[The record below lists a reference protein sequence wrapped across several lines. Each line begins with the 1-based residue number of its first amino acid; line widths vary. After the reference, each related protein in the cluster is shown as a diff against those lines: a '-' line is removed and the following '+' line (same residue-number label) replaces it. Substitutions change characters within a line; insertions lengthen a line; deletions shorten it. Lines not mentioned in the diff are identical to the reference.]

1 MRMQLYKMEFYK
13 IFHRK
18 IFWIGILAIL
28 GLMFVYFWFAEVG
41 DERCVIDGRSYS
53 GYEAVQMN
61 KKITEEYAGT
71 VTDEKINQIVDKYG
85 LPSEL
90 NESMPGWKDGNYL
103 NDFVTRFF
111 TNGSWE
117 NGVKPTVRYR
127 LKDTDLWKAY
137 KEYNEN
143 IDSKSERNDKKQMK
157 TEILSMWKFKPT
169 LEYTTGWKVFG
180 ELLQFGLILGS
191 IMIICVIS
199 GIFAEE
205 SQTKMLPLIFTTVE
219 GKRKDTSAKVL
230 ASFTITV
237 LLYAGITGSAW
248 GLCKIVYDLK
258 GGYDLTGVVISG
270 SMWKT
275 VDKVPFFSYLSVLLI
290 LGMLAFLS
298 LNAITLCISAYQDS
312 MFGAVVAT
320 AICWAIS
327 LLVRIFFGGL
337 VWILVDSMAMPMF
350 LIMQVNLNDIYS
362 IWYVIAVIAV
372 GVLAVSL
379 TKGILHYKVKQVV

>member
-1 MRMQLYKMEFYK
+1 MRMQLYKMELYK

-41 DERCVIDGRSYS
+41 DERCVIDGRSHS

-103 NDFVTRFF
+103 NDSVTRFF

-143 IDSKSERNDKKQMK
+143 IDSKSEKNDKKQMK

-258 GGYDLTGVVISG
+258 GGYNLTGVVISG

-290 LGMLAFLS
+290 FGMLAFLS

-320 AICWAIS
+320 AICWAIP
-327 LLVRIFFGGL
+327 LLVRIFFDGL
-337 VWILVDSMAMPMF
+337 VWILVDSMPMF

-362 IWYVIAVIAV
+362 IWHVIAVIAV

>member
-1 MRMQLYKMEFYK
+1 MRMQLYKMELYK

-90 NESMPGWKDGNYL
+90 NENMPGWKDGNYL

-117 NGVKPTVRYR
+117 NGVEPTERYR

-143 IDSKSERNDKKQMK
+143 IDSKSEKNDKKQME

-205 SQTKMLPLIFTTVE
+205 SQTRMLPLIFTTVE

-230 ASFTITV
+230 ASFTITA

-258 GGYDLTGVVISG
+258 GGYNLTGVVISG

-275 VDKVPFFSYLSVLLI
+275 VDRVPFFSYLSVLLI

-298 LNAITLCISAYQDS
+298 LNVITLCISAYQNS

-320 AICWAIS
+320 AICWAIP
-327 LLVRIFFGGL
+327 LLVRTFFGGF
-337 VWILVDSMAMPMF
+337 VWILVDSMPMF

>member
-1 MRMQLYKMEFYK
+1 MRMQLYKMELYK

-41 DERCVIDGRSYS
+41 DERCVIDGRSHS

-143 IDSKSERNDKKQMK
+143 IDSKSEKNDKKQMK

-258 GGYDLTGVVISG
+258 GGYNLTGVVISG

-275 VDKVPFFSYLSVLLI
+275 VDKVPFISYLSVLLI

-320 AICWAIS
+320 AICWAIP
-327 LLVRIFFGGL
+327 LLVRIFFDGL
-337 VWILVDSMAMPMF
+337 VWILVDSMPMF

-362 IWYVIAVIAV
+362 IWYVVAVIAV
-372 GVLAVSL
+372 GMLAVFL

>member
-1 MRMQLYKMEFYK
+1 MRMQLYKMELYK

-41 DERCVIDGRSYS
+41 DERCVIDGRSHS

-143 IDSKSERNDKKQMK
+143 IDSKSEKNDKKQMK

-258 GGYDLTGVVISG
+258 GGYNLTGVVISG

-290 LGMLAFLS
+290 FGMLAFLS

-320 AICWAIS
+320 AICWAIP
-327 LLVRIFFGGL
+327 LLVRIFFDGL
-337 VWILVDSMAMPMF
+337 VWILVDSMPMF

-362 IWYVIAVIAV
+362 IWHVIAVIAV

>member
-1 MRMQLYKMEFYK
+1 MRMQLYKMELYK

-90 NESMPGWKDGNYL
+90 NENMSGWKNGNYL

-117 NGVKPTVRYR
+117 NGVKPTERYR
-127 LKDTDLWKAY
+127 LKDTDLWKSY

-143 IDSKSERNDKKQMK
+143 IDSKSEKNDKKQMK
-157 TEILSMWKFKPT
+157 NEILSTWKLKPT

-199 GIFAEE
+199 GVFAEE
-205 SQTKMLPLIFTTVE
+205 SQKRMLPLIFTTVE

-258 GGYDLTGVVISG
+258 GEYNLTGVVISG

-298 LNAITLCISAYQDS
+298 LNAITLCISAYQNS
-312 MFGAVVAT
+312 MFGAVVVT
-320 AICWAIS
+320 AICWAIP
-327 LLVRIFFGGL
+327 LLVRIFFGGF
-337 VWILVDSMAMPMF
+337 VWILVDSMPMF

-362 IWYVIAVIAV
+362 IWYVVAVIAV
-372 GVLAVSL
+372 GMLAVSL

>member
-1 MRMQLYKMEFYK
+1 MRMQLYKMELYK

-41 DERCVIDGRSYS
+41 DERCVIDGWSYS

-90 NESMPGWKDGNYL
+90 NENMPGWKDGNYL

-117 NGVKPTVRYR
+117 NGVKPTERYR

-143 IDSKSERNDKKQMK
+143 IDSKSEKNDKKQMK

-258 GGYDLTGVVISG
+258 GGYNLTGVVISG

-312 MFGAVVAT
+312 MFGAVVVT
-320 AICWAIS
+320 AICWAIP
-327 LLVRIFFGGL
+327 LLVRIFFGGFVL
-337 VWILVDSMAMPMF
+337 ILVDSMPMF

>member
-1 MRMQLYKMEFYK
+1 MRMQLYKMELYK

-41 DERCVIDGRSYS
+41 DERCVIDGRSHS

-90 NESMPGWKDGNYL
+90 NENMPGWKDGNYL

-117 NGVKPTVRYR
+117 NGVKPTERYR

-143 IDSKSERNDKKQMK
+143 IDSKSEKNDKKQMK

-320 AICWAIS
+320 AICWAIP
-327 LLVRIFFGGL
+327 LLVRIFFGGF
-337 VWILVDSMAMPMF
+337 VWILVDSMPMF

-362 IWYVIAVIAV
+362 IWHVIAVIAV

>member
-1 MRMQLYKMEFYK
+1 MRMQLYKMELYK

-41 DERCVIDGRSYS
+41 DERCVIDGRSHS

-71 VTDEKINQIVDKYG
+71 VTDEKINQIVNKYG

-90 NESMPGWKDGNYL
+90 NESIPGWKDGNYL

-143 IDSKSERNDKKQMK
+143 IDSKSEKNDKKQMK

-258 GGYDLTGVVISG
+258 GGYNLTGVVISG

-320 AICWAIS
+320 AICWAIP
-327 LLVRIFFGGL
+327 LLVRIFFGGFVL
-337 VWILVDSMAMPMF
+337 ILVDSMPMF

>member
-1 MRMQLYKMEFYK
+1 MRMQLYKMELYK

-41 DERCVIDGRSYS
+41 DERCVIDGRSHS

-127 LKDTDLWKAY
+127 LKDTGLWKAY

-143 IDSKSERNDKKQMK
+143 IDSKSEKNDKKQMK

-258 GGYDLTGVVISG
+258 GGYNLTGVVISG

-290 LGMLAFLS
+290 FGMLAFLS

-312 MFGAVVAT
+312 MFGTVVAT
-320 AICWAIS
+320 AICWAIP
-327 LLVRIFFGGL
+327 LLVRIFFDGL
-337 VWILVDSMAMPMF
+337 VWILVDSMPMF

-362 IWYVIAVIAV
+362 IWYVVAVIAV
-372 GVLAVSL
+372 GMLAVFL

>member
-1 MRMQLYKMEFYK
+1 MRMQLYKMELYK

-41 DERCVIDGRSYS
+41 DERCVIDGRSHS

-71 VTDEKINQIVDKYG
+71 VTDEKINQIVNKYG

-90 NESMPGWKDGNYL
+90 NESIPGWKDGNYL

-143 IDSKSERNDKKQMK
+143 IDSKSEKNDKKQMK

-320 AICWAIS
+320 AICWAIP

-337 VWILVDSMAMPMF
+337 VWILVDSMPMF

-362 IWYVIAVIAV
+362 IWHVIAVIAV

>member
-1 MRMQLYKMEFYK
+1 MRMQLYKMELYK

-41 DERCVIDGRSYS
+41 DERCVIDGWSYS

-90 NESMPGWKDGNYL
+90 NENMPGWKDGNYL

-117 NGVKPTVRYR
+117 NGVKPTERYR

-143 IDSKSERNDKKQMK
+143 IDSKSEKNDKKQMK

-258 GGYDLTGVVISG
+258 GGYNLTGVVISG

-290 LGMLAFLS
+290 LGTLAFLS

-312 MFGAVVAT
+312 MFGAVVVT
-320 AICWAIS
+320 AICWAIP
-327 LLVRIFFGGL
+327 LLVRIFFGGF
-337 VWILVDSMAMPMF
+337 VWILVDSMPMF

-362 IWYVIAVIAV
+362 IWHVIAVIAV

>member
-1 MRMQLYKMEFYK
+1 MRMQLYKMELYK

-90 NESMPGWKDGNYL
+90 NENMPGWKNGNYL

-127 LKDTDLWKAY
+127 LKDTGLWKAY

-143 IDSKSERNDKKQMK
+143 IDSKSEKNDKKQMK

-258 GGYDLTGVVISG
+258 GGYNLTGVVISG

-320 AICWAIS
+320 AICWAIP
-327 LLVRIFFGGL
+327 LLVRIFFGGF
-337 VWILVDSMAMPMF
+337 VWILVDSMPMF

-362 IWYVIAVIAV
+362 IWYVVAVIAV
-372 GVLAVSL
+372 GMLAVFL

>member
-1 MRMQLYKMEFYK
+1 MRMQLYKMELYK

-90 NESMPGWKDGNYL
+90 NENMPGWKNGNYL

-143 IDSKSERNDKKQMK
+143 IDSKSEKNDKKQMK

-258 GGYDLTGVVISG
+258 GGYNLTGVVISG

-312 MFGAVVAT
+312 MFGAVVVT
-320 AICWAIS
+320 AICWAIP

-337 VWILVDSMAMPMF
+337 VWILVDSMPMF

-362 IWYVIAVIAV
+362 IWYVVAVIAV

>member
-1 MRMQLYKMEFYK
+1 MRMQLYKMELYK

-90 NESMPGWKDGNYL
+90 NENMPGWKNGNYL

-117 NGVKPTVRYR
+117 NGVKPTERYR

-143 IDSKSERNDKKQMK
+143 IDSKSEKNDKKQMK

-258 GGYDLTGVVISG
+258 GGYNLTGVVISG

-275 VDKVPFFSYLSVLLI
+275 VDKVPFISYLSVLLI

-320 AICWAIS
+320 AICWAIP

-337 VWILVDSMAMPMF
+337 VWILVDSMPMF

-362 IWYVIAVIAV
+362 IWHVIAVIAV

>member
-1 MRMQLYKMEFYK
+1 MRMQLYKMELYK

-41 DERCVIDGRSYS
+41 DERCVIDGRSHS

-258 GGYDLTGVVISG
+258 GGYNLTGVVISG

-290 LGMLAFLS
+290 FGMLAFLS

-320 AICWAIS
+320 AICWAIP
-327 LLVRIFFGGL
+327 LLVRIFFDGL
-337 VWILVDSMAMPMF
+337 VWILVDSMPMF

-362 IWYVIAVIAV
+362 IWYVVAVIAV

>member
-1 MRMQLYKMEFYK
+1 MRMQLYKMELYK

-41 DERCVIDGRSYS
+41 DERCVIDGRSHS

-71 VTDEKINQIVDKYG
+71 VTDEKINQIVNKYG

-90 NESMPGWKDGNYL
+90 NESIPGWKDGNYL

-143 IDSKSERNDKKQMK
+143 IDSKSEKNDKKQMK

-258 GGYDLTGVVISG
+258 GGYNLTGVVISG

-290 LGMLAFLS
+290 FGMLAFLS

-320 AICWAIS
+320 AICWAIP

-337 VWILVDSMAMPMF
+337 VWILVDSMPMF

-362 IWYVIAVIAV
+362 IWHVIAVIAV

>member
-1 MRMQLYKMEFYK
+1 MRIQLYKMELYK

-90 NESMPGWKDGNYL
+90 NENMSGWKNGNYL

-117 NGVKPTVRYR
+117 NGVKPTERYR

-143 IDSKSERNDKKQMK
+143 IDSKSEKNDKKQME

-205 SQTKMLPLIFTTVE
+205 GQTKMLPLIFTTVE

-258 GGYDLTGVVISG
+258 GEYNLTGIVISG

-320 AICWAIS
+320 AICWAIP

-337 VWILVDSMAMPMF
+337 VWILVDSMPMF

-379 TKGILHYKVKQVV
+379 TKGILHYKVKQAV

>member
-1 MRMQLYKMEFYK
+1 MRMQLYKMELYK

-41 DERCVIDGRSYS
+41 DERCVIDGRSHS

-143 IDSKSERNDKKQMK
+143 IDSKSEKNDKKQMK
-157 TEILSMWKFKPT
+157 NEILSMWKFKPT

-219 GKRKDTSAKVL
+219 GKRKNTSAKVL

-258 GGYDLTGVVISG
+258 GGYNLTGVVISG

-320 AICWAIS
+320 AICWAIP

-337 VWILVDSMAMPMF
+337 VWILVDSMPMF

>member
-1 MRMQLYKMEFYK
+1 MRMQLYKMELYK

-41 DERCVIDGRSYS
+41 DERCVIDGRSHS

-117 NGVKPTVRYR
+117 NGVKPTERYR

-143 IDSKSERNDKKQMK
+143 IDSKSEKNDKKQMK

-258 GGYDLTGVVISG
+258 GGYNLTGVVISG

-290 LGMLAFLS
+290 FGMLAFLS

-320 AICWAIS
+320 AICWAIP
-327 LLVRIFFGGL
+327 LLVRIFFDGL
-337 VWILVDSMAMPMF
+337 VWILVDSMPMF

-362 IWYVIAVIAV
+362 IWYVVAVIAV
-372 GVLAVSL
+372 GMLAVFL

>member
-1 MRMQLYKMEFYK
+1 MRMQLYKMELYK

-90 NESMPGWKDGNYL
+90 NENMPGWKNGNYL

-117 NGVKPTVRYR
+117 NGVKPTERYR

-143 IDSKSERNDKKQMK
+143 IDSKSEKNDKKHMEN
-157 TEILSMWKFKPT
+157 EISLMWKLKPT

-258 GGYDLTGVVISG
+258 GGYNLTGVVISG

-312 MFGAVVAT
+312 MFGAVVVT
-320 AICWAIS
+320 AICWAIP
-327 LLVRIFFGGL
+327 LLVRIFFGGF
-337 VWILVDSMAMPMF
+337 VWILVDSMPMF

>member
-1 MRMQLYKMEFYK
+1 MRMQLYKMELYK

-41 DERCVIDGRSYS
+41 DERCVIDGRSHS

-90 NESMPGWKDGNYL
+90 NENMPGWKDGNYL

-117 NGVKPTVRYR
+117 NGVKPTERYR

-143 IDSKSERNDKKQMK
+143 IDSKSEKNDKKQME

-219 GKRKDTSAKVL
+219 GKRKDISAKVL

-258 GGYDLTGVVISG
+258 GGYNLTGVVISG

-320 AICWAIS
+320 AICWAIP

-337 VWILVDSMAMPMF
+337 VWILVDSMPMF

-362 IWYVIAVIAV
+362 IWYVVAVIAV
-372 GVLAVSL
+372 GMLAVSL

>member
-1 MRMQLYKMEFYK
+1 MRMQLYKMELYK

-41 DERCVIDGRSYS
+41 DERCVIDGRSHS

-90 NESMPGWKDGNYL
+90 NENMPGWKDGNYL

-117 NGVKPTVRYR
+117 NGVKPTERYR

-143 IDSKSERNDKKQMK
+143 IDSKSEKNDKKQMK

-258 GGYDLTGVVISG
+258 GGYNLTGVVISG

-290 LGMLAFLS
+290 LGTLAFLS

-312 MFGAVVAT
+312 MFGAVVVT
-320 AICWAIS
+320 AICWAIP
-327 LLVRIFFGGL
+327 LLVRIFFGGF
-337 VWILVDSMAMPMF
+337 VCILVDSMPMF

-362 IWYVIAVIAV
+362 IWHVIAVIAV

>member
-1 MRMQLYKMEFYK
+1 MRMQLYKMELYK

-41 DERCVIDGRSYS
+41 DERCVIDGRSHS

-90 NESMPGWKDGNYL
+90 NENMPGWKDGNYL

-117 NGVKPTVRYR
+117 NGVKPTERYR

-143 IDSKSERNDKKQMK
+143 IDSKSEKNDKKQMK

-258 GGYDLTGVVISG
+258 GGYNLTGVVISG

-337 VWILVDSMAMPMF
+337 VWILVDSMPMF

>member
-1 MRMQLYKMEFYK
+1 MRMQLYKMELYK

-90 NESMPGWKDGNYL
+90 NENMPGWKDGNYL

-117 NGVKPTVRYR
+117 NGVKPTERYR

-143 IDSKSERNDKKQMK
+143 IDSKSEKNDKKQMK

-258 GGYDLTGVVISG
+258 GGYNLTGVVISG

-320 AICWAIS
+320 AICWAIP
-327 LLVRIFFGGL
+327 LLVRIFFGGF
-337 VWILVDSMAMPMF
+337 VWILVDSMPMF

-362 IWYVIAVIAV
+362 IWYVVVVIAV

>member
-1 MRMQLYKMEFYK
+1 MRMQLYKMELYK

-28 GLMFVYFWFAEVG
+28 GLMLVYFWFAEVG

-90 NESMPGWKDGNYL
+90 NENMSGWKNGNYL

-117 NGVKPTVRYR
+117 NGVKPTERYR

-143 IDSKSERNDKKQMK
+143 IDSKSEKNDKKQMEN
-157 TEILSMWKFKPT
+157 EILSMWKFKPT

-258 GGYDLTGVVISG
+258 GGYNLTGVVISG

-290 LGMLAFLS
+290 FGMLAFLS

-312 MFGAVVAT
+312 MFGAVVVT
-320 AICWAIS
+320 AICWAIP
-327 LLVRIFFGGL
+327 LLVRIFFGGF
-337 VWILVDSMAMPMF
+337 VWILVDSMPMF

-362 IWYVIAVIAV
+362 IWYVVAVIAV
-372 GVLAVSL
+372 GMLAVSL

>member
-90 NESMPGWKDGNYL
+90 NENMPGWKNGNYL

-157 TEILSMWKFKPT
+157 KEILSMWKFKPT

-320 AICWAIS
+320 AICWAIP

-337 VWILVDSMAMPMF
+337 VWILVDSMPMF

-362 IWYVIAVIAV
+362 IWYVVAVIAV
-372 GVLAVSL
+372 DVLAVSL
-379 TKGILHYKVKQVV
+379 TKGILYYKVKQVV

>member
-1 MRMQLYKMEFYK
+1 MRMQLYKMELYK

-28 GLMFVYFWFAEVG
+28 GLMFVYFWFVEVG
-41 DERCVIDGRSYS
+41 DERCVIDGRSHS

-90 NESMPGWKDGNYL
+90 NENMPGWKNGNYL

-117 NGVKPTVRYR
+117 NGVKPTERYR
-127 LKDTDLWKAY
+127 LKDTDLWKVY

-143 IDSKSERNDKKQMK
+143 IDSKSEKNDKKQMK

-258 GGYDLTGVVISG
+258 GEYNLTGIVISG

-312 MFGAVVAT
+312 MFGAVVVT
-320 AICWAIS
+320 AICWAIP
-327 LLVRIFFGGL
+327 LLVRIFFGGF
-337 VWILVDSMAMPMF
+337 VWILVDSMPMF

-362 IWYVIAVIAV
+362 IWYVVAVIAV

>member
-1 MRMQLYKMEFYK
+1 MRMQLYKMELYK

-41 DERCVIDGRSYS
+41 DERCVIDGRSHS

-90 NESMPGWKDGNYL
+90 NENMPGWKDGNYL

-117 NGVKPTVRYR
+117 NGVKPTERYR

-143 IDSKSERNDKKQMK
+143 IDSKSEKNDKKQMK

-237 LLYAGITGSAW
+237 LLYAGITGSTW

-258 GGYDLTGVVISG
+258 GGYNLTGVVISG

-312 MFGAVVAT
+312 MFGAVVVT
-320 AICWAIS
+320 AICWAIP
-327 LLVRIFFGGL
+327 LLVRIFFGGF
-337 VWILVDSMAMPMF
+337 VWILVDSMPMF

-362 IWYVIAVIAV
+362 IWHVIAVIAV

>member
-1 MRMQLYKMEFYK
+1 MRMQLYKMELYK

-41 DERCVIDGRSYS
+41 DERCVIDGRSHS

-90 NESMPGWKDGNYL
+90 NENMPGWKNGNYL
-103 NDFVTRFF
+103 NDFITRFF

-117 NGVKPTVRYR
+117 NGVKPTERYR

-143 IDSKSERNDKKQMK
+143 IDSKSEKNDKKQMK

-258 GGYDLTGVVISG
+258 GGYNLTGVVISG

-312 MFGAVVAT
+312 MFGAVVVT
-320 AICWAIS
+320 AICWAIP
-327 LLVRIFFGGL
+327 LLVRIFFGGF
-337 VWILVDSMAMPMF
+337 VWILVDSMPMF

-362 IWYVIAVIAV
+362 IWYVVAVIAV

>member
-1 MRMQLYKMEFYK
+1 MRMQLYKMELYK

-41 DERCVIDGRSYS
+41 DERCVIDGRSHS

-90 NESMPGWKDGNYL
+90 NENMPGWKNGNYL

-117 NGVKPTVRYR
+117 NGVKPTERYR

-143 IDSKSERNDKKQMK
+143 IDSKSEKNDKKQMK

-219 GKRKDTSAKVL
+219 GKRKDTLAKVL

-258 GGYDLTGVVISG
+258 GGYNLTGVVISG

-290 LGMLAFLS
+290 LGTLAFLS

-312 MFGAVVAT
+312 MFGAVVVT
-320 AICWAIS
+320 AICWAIP
-327 LLVRIFFGGL
+327 LLVRIFFGGF
-337 VWILVDSMAMPMF
+337 VWILVDSMPMF

-362 IWYVIAVIAV
+362 IWHVIAVIAV

>member
-1 MRMQLYKMEFYK
+1 MRMQLYKMELYK

-41 DERCVIDGRSYS
+41 DERCVIDGWSYS

-143 IDSKSERNDKKQMK
+143 IDSKSEKNDKKQMK

-258 GGYDLTGVVISG
+258 GGYNLTGVVISG

-290 LGMLAFLS
+290 FGMLAFLS

-320 AICWAIS
+320 AICWAIP
-327 LLVRIFFGGL
+327 LLVRIFFDGL
-337 VWILVDSMAMPMF
+337 VWILVDSMPMF

-362 IWYVIAVIAV
+362 IWYVVAVIAV
-372 GVLAVSL
+372 GMLAVFL

>member
-1 MRMQLYKMEFYK
+1 MRMQLYKMELYK

-41 DERCVIDGRSYS
+41 DERCVIDGRSHS

-90 NESMPGWKDGNYL
+90 NENMPGWKDGNYL

-117 NGVKPTVRYR
+117 NGVKPTERYR

-143 IDSKSERNDKKQMK
+143 IDSKSEKNDKKQMK

-237 LLYAGITGSAW
+237 LLYAGITGSTW

-258 GGYDLTGVVISG
+258 GGYNLTGVVISG

-290 LGMLAFLS
+290 LGTLAFLS

-312 MFGAVVAT
+312 MFGAVVVT
-320 AICWAIS
+320 AICWAIP
-327 LLVRIFFGGL
+327 LLVRIFFGGF
-337 VWILVDSMAMPMF
+337 VWILVDSMPMF

-362 IWYVIAVIAV
+362 IWHVIAVIAV

>member
-90 NESMPGWKDGNYL
+90 NENMPGWKNGNYL

-320 AICWAIS
+320 AICWAIP

-337 VWILVDSMAMPMF
+337 VWILVDSMPMF

-362 IWYVIAVIAV
+362 IWHVIAVIAV

>member
-1 MRMQLYKMEFYK
+1 MRMQLYKMELYK

-90 NESMPGWKDGNYL
+90 NENMPGWKDGNYL

-117 NGVKPTVRYR
+117 NGVKPTERYR

-143 IDSKSERNDKKQMK
+143 IDSKSEKNDKKHMEN
-157 TEILSMWKFKPT
+157 EISLMWKLKPT

-205 SQTKMLPLIFTTVE
+205 SQTRMLPLIFTTVE

-230 ASFTITV
+230 ASFTITA

-258 GGYDLTGVVISG
+258 GGYNLTGVVISG

-275 VDKVPFFSYLSVLLI
+275 VDRVPFFSYLSVLLI

-298 LNAITLCISAYQDS
+298 LNAITLCISAYQNS
-312 MFGAVVAT
+312 MFGSVVAT
-320 AICWAIS
+320 AICWAIP
-327 LLVRIFFGGL
+327 LLVRTFFGGF
-337 VWILVDSMAMPMF
+337 VWILVDSMPMF

>member
-1 MRMQLYKMEFYK
+1 MRMQLYKMELYK

-127 LKDTDLWKAY
+127 LKDTGLWKAY

-143 IDSKSERNDKKQMK
+143 IDSKSEKNDKKQMK
-157 TEILSMWKFKPT
+157 TEILSVWKFKPT

-258 GGYDLTGVVISG
+258 GGYNLTGVVISG

-320 AICWAIS
+320 AICWAIP

-337 VWILVDSMAMPMF
+337 VWILVDSMPMF

-379 TKGILHYKVKQVV
+379 TKGTLHYKVKQVV

>member
-1 MRMQLYKMEFYK
+1 MRMQLYKMELYK

-41 DERCVIDGRSYS
+41 DERCVIDGRSHS

-103 NDFVTRFF
+103 NDSVTRFF

-143 IDSKSERNDKKQMK
+143 IDSKSEKNDKKQMK

-258 GGYDLTGVVISG
+258 GGYNLTGVVISG

-290 LGMLAFLS
+290 FGMLAFLS

-312 MFGAVVAT
+312 MFGAVVVT
-320 AICWAIS
+320 AICWAIP
-327 LLVRIFFGGL
+327 LLVRIFFGGF
-337 VWILVDSMAMPMF
+337 VWILVDSMPMF

-362 IWYVIAVIAV
+362 IWYVVAVIAV
-372 GVLAVSL
+372 GMLAVSL

>member
-1 MRMQLYKMEFYK
+1 MRMQLYKMELYK

-41 DERCVIDGRSYS
+41 DERCVIDGRSHS

-258 GGYDLTGVVISG
+258 GGYNLTGVVISG

-275 VDKVPFFSYLSVLLI
+275 VDKVPFISYLSVLLI

-320 AICWAIS
+320 AICWAIP
-327 LLVRIFFGGL
+327 LLVRIFFDGL
-337 VWILVDSMAMPMF
+337 VWILVDSMPMF

-362 IWYVIAVIAV
+362 IWYVVAVIAV
-372 GVLAVSL
+372 GMLAVFL

>member
-1 MRMQLYKMEFYK
+1 MRMQLYKMELYK

-28 GLMFVYFWFAEVG
+28 GLMLVYFWFAEVG

-90 NESMPGWKDGNYL
+90 NENMSGWKNGNYL

-117 NGVKPTVRYR
+117 NGVKTTERYR

-143 IDSKSERNDKKQMK
+143 IDSKSEKNDKKQME

-258 GGYDLTGVVISG
+258 GEYNLTGVVISG

-320 AICWAIS
+320 AICWAIP

-337 VWILVDSMAMPMF
+337 VWILVDSMPMF

-362 IWYVIAVIAV
+362 IWYVVAVIAV
-372 GVLAVSL
+372 GMLAVFL